1 MGVPGPWCALLIL
14 VSVPPAGSPAVTA
27 GGQYASQYSTPRFS
41 ATHFDDASL
50 PSLLLS
56 RMGAGSGMIL
66 SLLGCDDGRGV
77 RKMAE
82 TTLTTPTNT
91 SPSEGSNE
99 TSWGG
104 GGQEERQRK
113 R

>member
-14 VSVPPAGSPAVTA
+14 VSVPPVGSPAVTA

-56 RMGAGSGMIL
+56 RMGVGSGMIL
-66 SLLGCDDGRGV
+66 SLLGCEGRGV